1 MQKQDGGPSHWL
13 FLKNRGREKVP
24 GCALDTEDALMQT
37 SNRKK
42 IKIHFKK
49 VYGAEKSR
57 S

>member
-24 GCALDTEDALMQT
+24 GCALDTEDASMQT
-37 SNRKK
+37 STRKK
-42 IKIHFKK
+42 NNNKK
-49 VYGAEKSR
+49 SLW